1 MQRKISGAT
10 KSWSVSRI
18 MLSPGTGRS
27 LAVHI
32 ALPSATGNAS
42 RRIAASCPCEASRAN
57 NFLAGRSLA
66 AIFVLLSPRPS
77 AISENRN
84 AVTVRAAR
92 GAPATRSLPFA
103 IWARPVSSLTV
114 SSALTTSE

>member
-32 ALPSATGNAS
+32 ALSSATGNAS
-42 RRIAASCPCEASRAN
+42 RRIAVSCPCEASRAN
-57 NFLAGRSLA
+57 NFLAGRSRA
-66 AIFVLLSPRPS
+66 AILLFV
-77 AISENRN
+77 
-84 AVTVRAAR
+84 
-92 GAPATRSLPFA
+92 ATPERDQREPE
-103 IWARPVSSLTV
+103 TQ
-114 SSALTTSE
+114 